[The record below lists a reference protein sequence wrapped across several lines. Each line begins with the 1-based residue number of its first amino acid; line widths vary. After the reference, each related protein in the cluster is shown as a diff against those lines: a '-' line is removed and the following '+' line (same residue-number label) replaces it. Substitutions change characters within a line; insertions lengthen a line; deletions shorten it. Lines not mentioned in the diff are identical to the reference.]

1 MILNTGKENVS
12 KKNSRVLKTTGS
24 SVGVKNSTVLKEVT
38 FNSWCFAH
46 ILCKESLM

>member
-1 MILNTGKENVS
+1 MILNTGKEKVS
-12 KKNSRVLKTTGS
+12 EKNSRVLKATGS

-46 ILCKESLM
+46 VLCKEGLM